1 MFINKIIRKLG
12 RENYTID
19 PNLSKRDLIIFLNE
33 KIFQLLRGFWIKLF
47 VGKSKGLLFVGKHC
61 KFRHAHKLSLGRTI
75 IIGDQVEINSLCK
88 EGVIIGN
95 NVTIHKNTI
104 IECTGVIKEMGEGLI
119 IGNNVGI
126 AQNCFIQVRGK
137 VVIGSNIMFAPN
149 VSIFSE
155 NHEFASTDK
164 LIIEQ
169 GTTRKGVIIEDDVW
183 LGTRSIILDGVNIGK
198 GSIIAAGSIVNK
210 DVPPYSI
217 FGGVPAKIIRSRK

>member
-1 MFINKIIRKLG
+1 MTFLNKIIHRLG
-12 RENYTID
+12 KENYTID
-19 PNLSKRDLIIFLNE
+19 PNLTNRDLIIFSIE
-33 KIFQLLRGFWIKLF
+33 KFFQVLRGFWIKLF
-47 VGKSKGLLFVGKHC
+47 VKNSQGLLFVGKHC
-61 KFRHAHKLSLGRTI
+61 KFRHAYKLSLGRTI

-137 VVIGSNIMFAPN
+137 VVIGSNTMFAPN

-155 NHEFASTDK
+155 NHEFSSTDK
-164 LIIEQ
+164 LMNEQ

-183 LGTRSIILDGVNIGK
+183 LGTRSIILDGVKIGK
-198 GSIIAAGSIVNK
+198 GSV
-210 DVPPYSI
+210 
-217 FGGVPAKIIRSRK
+217 